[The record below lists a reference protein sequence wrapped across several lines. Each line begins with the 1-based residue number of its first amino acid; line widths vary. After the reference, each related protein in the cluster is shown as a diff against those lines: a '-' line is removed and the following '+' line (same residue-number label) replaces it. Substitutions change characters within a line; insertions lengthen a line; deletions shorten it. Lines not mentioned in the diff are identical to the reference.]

1 MLKANTDLVGSSKR
15 IDWGV
20 SHHPRVMLT
29 LTGVVPAKG
38 KQERPA
44 QQGGDALSTQ
54 KIWLQQLVPKS
65 SVLGPCNQYP
75 NNLALE
81 MRNEV
86 SASVGWSLGNSPAIR
101 S

>member
-29 LTGVVPAKG
+29 LTGVARAKG
-38 KQERPA
+38 RQERPA
-44 QQGGDALSTQ
+44 QQGGDALGPQ
-54 KIWLQQLVPKS
+54 KRWPQQLVPKS
-65 SVLGPCNQYP
+65 PVPGLCNQYP

-81 MRNEV
+81 MRN
-86 SASVGWSLGNSPAIR
+86 
-101 S
+101 